1 VEFLDQPPQERFLR
15 QKFQVGSCKSDRRS
29 FPLSQKVFH
38 SGDVPRGVS
47 EAKKVVQKSCRPDIL
62 CIERQPWDQSVI
74 SDPKIQATQF
84 VKKDYRKNLKAE
96 LLLVRAGL
104 ADELTVPKSKN
115 ADREDEA
122 VRDYIRHVTSLTGK
136 GPVGALSKKWFN
148 SVDERGL
155 GAHCVEPKWP
165 DWNCGVGTRSAED
178 VKVKEKRFE
187 ESEQRRKAQNVVNK
201 RYNKNIYVNPSQ
213 QVTEINDAI
222 AEKKQQYQDLKEEFK
237 ADLRYEYPSASEER
251 LQALAQ
257 RLLDE
262 KLLADEK
269 VRRFPVPHESYR
281 PNLALTTQDRRYKE
295 WSHNGV
301 WTWIDSEQQFAWSDN
316 MSYDQ
321 KDKGCEYKTVNP
333 DGWTYHSGA
342 QMDTRN

>member
-1 VEFLDQPPQERFLR
+1 M
-15 QKFQVGSCKSDRRS
+15 RRE
-29 FPLSQKVFH
+29 
-38 SGDVPRGVS
+38 VS
-47 EAKKVVQKSCRPDIL
+47 ASKRPDFLGIK
-62 CIERQPWDQSVI
+62 RHAWDESTI
-74 SDPKIQATQF
+74 ADPKIEKQNPQRRNLRNDLLQVRGGQAERPTMPTTRTPDAVTQDF
-84 VKKDYRKNLKAE
+84 ARYVCA
-96 LLLVRAGL
+96 
-104 ADELTVPKSKN
+104 
-115 ADREDEA
+115 
-122 VRDYIRHVTSLTGK
+122 ITGK
-136 GPVGALSKKWFN
+136 GPIGAVTKTWFN

-269 VRRFPVPHESYR
+269 LRRFPVPHESYR

-301 WTWIDSEQQFAWSDN
+301 WTWIESEQQFAWSDN
-316 MSYDQ
+316 MSYD
-321 KDKGCEYKTVNP
+321 KHDKGSEYTTVNP